1 MPDPAAR
8 PEPEV
13 TASAVPLWRR
23 RDIQAL
29 LFALFVAGAGQ
40 TFSFAVLPALGREL
54 GLDAVDVSLI
64 IILAALVF
72 MVGGPVWGRIS
83 DRFGRR
89 RVILFGGAWY
99 GITTALFAVCAI
111 AGLAGWIDPGTTL
124 VLLIAGRM
132 LYALLSGGMF
142 PAAFAYIADNTAR
155 EARSRGMALG
165 SAAFG
170 LGAVIGPALAAA
182 LAPLGLVAPFF
193 LFAALAGLAT
203 AICGAW
209 VKAPERDMRGALPGF
224 RLNRRFLPL
233 MLAGVLL
240 FSTLGSLQQAT
251 GFYIQDLLQVTPAD
265 SVSLTG
271 FIITAASGAAVLIQI
286 GIVQR
291 LRWPPKRLLLTGALI
306 TAAGA
311 ALFVAAESY
320 WLMLLA
326 GAVMGAGL
334 GLIDPGFTAGMSL
347 LVGPG
352 RQGAIAGLGGMTR
365 GMAFLVGPALGG
377 LTFEAFG
384 PRAPYAVSIAALLLA
399 FALLWRTPVAR
410 PEDPVT

>member
-1 MPDPAAR
+1 MTDPDPSTAA
-8 PEPEV
+8 P
-13 TASAVPLWRR
+13 ALPLWRR
-23 RDIQAL
+23 GDIRAL

-40 TFSFAVLPALGREL
+40 TFSFAVLPALGRAL
-54 GLDAVDVSLI
+54 GLDAVDTSLI
-64 IILAALVF
+64 IVLAAIVF
-72 MVGGPVWGRIS
+72 MLGGPVWGRLS

-99 GITTALFAVCAI
+99 GITTALFAVFAI
-111 AGLAGWIDPGTTL
+111 AGLEGWIDAGTTL
-124 VLLIAGRM
+124 VLLVAGRM

-155 EARSRGMALG
+155 EARGRGMALG

-182 LAPLGLVAPFF
+182 VSPFGLVAPFF
-193 LFAALAGLAT
+193 LFAALAALAT
-203 AICGAW
+203 AICW
-209 VKAPERDMRGALPGF
+209 VWVQAPERDARGPLPSF

-233 MLAGVLL
+233 MLGGVLL

-251 GFYIQDLLQVTPAD
+251 GFYIQDLLGVTPD
-265 SVSLTG
+265 ESVTLTG
-271 FIITAASGAAVLIQI
+271 LIITAASGAAVAMQI
-286 GIVQR
+286 GVVQR
-291 LRWPPKRLLLTGALI
+291 LQWPPKRLMLTGAAI
-306 TAAGA
+306 AAAGA
-311 ALFVAAESY
+311 ALFVVAEPY
-320 WLMLLA
+320 ALMLVA

-352 RQGAIAGLGGMTR
+352 RQGVIAGLGGMTR
-365 GMAFLVGPALGG
+365 GMAFLVGPLVAG
-377 LTFEAFG
+377 LVFEAFG
-384 PRAPYAVSIAALLLA
+384 PRAPYLVNIAALLLA
-399 FALLWRTPVAR
+399 FLLLWRTPVAR